1 MINKL
6 IRFSVYK
13 PWLIIFLSFLAILSG
28 IWAYTELPID
38 AVPDITNVQVQIN
51 TPCPGFAPEEIE
63 KNVTSPIENT
73 MSGVPGIINIRSLS
87 RLGLSQ
93 VTLVFED
100 GTDIYRARQLT
111 SERLQIVKEVLPAQL
126 VPQLGPV
133 TTGLGEIVHYTL
145 LDEKVDKNNPE
156 EVIKSQMEIKSLQ
169 EWTLKPRLLTVKGVA
184 EVNSIGGATKQ
195 YHVEPSPNKM
205 SQYGIHFSDIMDA
218 LDKNNKNAGGGF
230 VQQGSTQFT
239 VQAVGVLQSIEALKK
254 ISVKNLQTLRS
265 ITLGEVADIHIQKA
279 QAFGS
284 ASLNGEETLLNTV
297 MMLLGENSRTV
308 SKSVVD
314 KLNEIQEVLPKHI
327 KIKVLYDR
335 SELVNSTLGT
345 VQHNLMMGASLVI
358 IILLLLVGN
367 LRAALIT
374 AITIPVT
381 LILTFFIMKKFN
393 ISGNLMSLGALDFG
407 IIVDGT
413 VIVVDNC
420 VRLLHERGEQLKRA
434 LTKIEVKE
442 ALIDASVEIRTAAGF
457 GQIIVVAVF
466 LPIFGLTGVEGK
478 MFHPMAATFISAILL
493 ALVLSFTLTPA
504 MASLLMSGHESES
517 EPKLMRLAREHF
529 SKVLQK
535 ALIYWKP
542 VLAMGAVSI
551 VIGGTLLMSAGAEFL
566 PQLNEGS
573 LVIQFVRP
581 LEVSLNHSTKQQL
594 ESEKIIKSFAEVE
607 NVFSRVG
614 TAEVATDPMGVNESD
629 TFIMLKD
636 HSQWPKVNGHIR
648 TKNELSEAMIE
659 KLNQE
664 IKDQEAI
671 LSQPIQMRFNDLLG
685 GARTDLSIK
694 IYGDDL
700 QVLKK
705 LAEDIKAAVEKIP
718 GAADV
723 AQEQMGEAP
732 ILKVYPKYQYLNT
745 LGVPTSEILDTV
757 DIALAGKEAGVL
769 FEGFRRIPIIVRLN
783 ETLRESLEA
792 IKNLPVGMNSSG
804 ILPLSEA
811 AQIGFDKTQ
820 QVLVRETGKRRT
832 AVLINLRGR
841 DTQSFVEEAKKTIQ
855 EKIKIP
861 DSYVLEWAGNYKN
874 LQQAKQRMLIL
885 TPLALI
891 LVMVMVFMAF
901 KSLKQTLMVLS
912 CIPLALSGGII
923 ALILYRLPMSISAG
937 IGFIALAGISVLNG
951 VVLVN
956 VFNDLRQKNL
966 DIKSLVFEGTLLRLR
981 PVLMTALVDIF
992 GFLPMMLSSG
1002 IGSEV
1007 QKPLATVVIG
1017 GVISSTILTLILLP
1031 ILYFKFM
1038 DQPTTTKGALT

>member
-1 MINKL
+1 MINKV

-13 PWLIIFLSFLAILSG
+13 PWLVIFISCLSIAAG

-63 KNVTSPIENT
+63 KNVTAPIENT

-111 SERLQIVKEVLPAQL
+111 SERLQIVKEVLPSQL

-145 LDEKVDKNNPE
+145 IDEKVDNNNPE
-156 EVIKSQMEIKSLQ
+156 EVIKSQMELKSLQ
-169 EWTLKPRLLTVKGVA
+169 EWTIKPRLLTVKGVA
-184 EVNSIGGATKQ
+184 EVNTIGGATKQ
-195 YHVEPSPNKM
+195 YHVEPSPSKM
-205 SQYGIHFSDIMDA
+205 SQYGIHFSDIMEA
-218 LDKNNKNAGGGF
+218 LEKNNKNAGGGF
-230 VQQGSTQFT
+230 VQQGEKQFT

-284 ASLNGEETLLNTV
+284 ASLNGQETLLNTV

-308 SKSVVD
+308 SKSVVL
-314 KLNEIQEVLPKHI
+314 KLTEIQDILPKHI
-327 KIKVLYDR
+327 KIKTLYDR
-335 SELVNSTLGT
+335 SELVNTTLGT
-345 VQHNLMMGASLVI
+345 VQHNLLMGASLVI

-381 LILTFFIMKKFN
+381 LILTFFVMKKFN

-420 VRLLHERGEQLKRA
+420 VRLLHERGASLKRA
-434 LTKIEVKE
+434 LNKTEVKE
-442 ALIDASVEIRTAAGF
+442 AIIDASIEIRTAAGF

-493 ALVLSFTLTPA
+493 ALVLSFSLTPA
-504 MASLLMSGHESES
+504 LASLLMSGHETES
-517 EPKLMRLAREHF
+517 EPRLMILLRNHF
-529 SKVLQK
+529 SDILKK
-535 ALIYWKP
+535 ALIYWKV
-542 VLAMGAVSI
+542 VLAFGAASI
-551 VIGGTLLMSAGAEFL
+551 LIGGVLLMSAGAEFL

-581 LEVSLNHSTKQQL
+581 LEISLNHSTKQQL
-594 ESEKIIKSFAEVE
+594 DSEKIIKEFAEVE

-614 TAEVATDPMGVNESD
+614 TAEVATDPMGVNEAD
-629 TFIMLKD
+629 TFIMLLPHD
-636 HSQWPKVNGHIR
+636 QWPKINGSR
-648 TKNELSEAMIE
+648 RSKTELSEAMVE
-659 KLNQE
+659 KLNNS
-664 IKDQEAI
+664 IKDQEVI

-700 QVLKK
+700 KILKS
-705 LAEDIKAAVEKIP
+705 LAESIKAEIEKVP

-723 AQEQMGEAP
+723 ALEQMGEAP
-732 ILKVYPKYQYLNT
+732 ILKIHPNYQYLT
-745 LGVPTSEILDTV
+745 SLGIPTSEILDTV
-757 DIALAGKEAGVL
+757 EVALAGKEAGVL

-783 ETLRESLEA
+783 ETLRESLDA
-792 IKNLPVGMNSSG
+792 IKNLPVGMNNSG
-804 ILPLSEA
+804 IIPLKEA
-811 AQIGFDKTQ
+811 AQINFDTTQ

-841 DTQSFVEEAKKTIQ
+841 DTQSFVEEAKKIIKD
-855 EKIKIP
+855 KIKVP

-874 LQQAKQRMLIL
+874 LQQAKDRMAVL

-901 KSLKQTLMVLS
+901 KSLKQTMIVLS

-923 ALILYRLPMSISAG
+923 ALIAYKLPMSISAG

-956 VFNDLRQKNL
+956 VFNDLKHKIIDVKTR
-966 DIKSLVFEGTLLRLR
+966 VYEGTLLRLR

-1031 ILYFKFM
+1031 VLYYKFM
-1038 DQPTTTKGALT
+1038 NNELKGEQS